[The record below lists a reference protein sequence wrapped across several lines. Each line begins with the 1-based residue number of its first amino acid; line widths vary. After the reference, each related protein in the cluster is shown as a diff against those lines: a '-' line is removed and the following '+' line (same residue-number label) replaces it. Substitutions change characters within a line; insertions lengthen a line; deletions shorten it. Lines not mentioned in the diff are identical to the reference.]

1 MEELKLRSERQN
13 GNPGSDFSLGFLT
26 KICLY
31 LPADRANRFFL
42 DCCDVSSGASRGA
55 RATCCSLAQLL
66 RDADFVMGCSGRRSI
81 RTANLDDL
89 KDGEES

>member
-1 MEELKLRSERQN
+1 
-13 GNPGSDFSLGFLT
+13 
-26 KICLY
+26 
-31 LPADRANRFFL
+31 
-42 DCCDVSSGASRGA
+42 
-55 RATCCSLAQLL
+55 L